1 MSDLFGP
8 IVTGHDVEE
17 AVRDH
22 LKEWSVT
29 YLAEMERLT
38 GRDPE
43 TLPKVRSWTIEP
55 DEPATKWPE
64 DQFPAVVV
72 VSPGL
77 VEQPYVEGDGTVYA
91 TWTIGLAALT
101 SARTEQATRELAK
114 VYAAHLRA
122 IMLQRPS
129 IGGFASDTHW
139 LDEDYNILPTDT
151 RRSLA
156 AGYLVFNV
164 TAAQV
169 LNVYGGPTEPPD
181 EPYEDPADWPTVDTT
196 EVTAEKQ

>member
-1 MSDLFGP
+1 MTDLFGP

-22 LKEWSVT
+22 LKNFSVT
-29 YLAEMERLT
+29 YLAEMERIT

-43 TLPKVRSWTIEP
+43 KLPKVRSWTIEP

-64 DQFPAVVV
+64 DQFPAVVI

-77 VEQPYVEGDGTVYA
+77 AEKPEVEGDGTVYA

-101 SARTEQATRELAK
+101 SAKTEQGSRETAK
-114 VYAAHLRA
+114 LYTAHLRA
-122 IMLQRPS
+122 IMLQHPS
-129 IGGFASDTHW
+129 IGGFAADTHW
-139 LDEDYNILPTDT
+139 LDEDYTILPTDT
-151 RRSLA
+151 RRTLA

-164 TAAQV
+164 TAAEV
-169 LNVYGGPTEPPD
+169 LNVNGGPIEPPA
-181 EPYEDPADWPTVDTT
+181 EPYEEPDDWPTVAETA
-196 EVTAEKQ
+196 VTAEKQ